1 MLTNNTFPLGYVA
14 PSLLGEGGGRGS
26 FNWSKLLKIII
37 AVLTALAGA
46 LGIASCSA
54 KNDNVNEN
62 ENRENVSLQIH
73 NSQLMAHRS

>member
-1 MLTNNTFPLGYVA
+1 MK
-14 PSLLGEGGGRGS
+14 E
-26 FNWSKLLKIII
+26 FNWSKLLKILI

-54 KNDNVNEN
+54 KNDNDNVNEN

>member
-1 MLTNNTFPLGYVA
+1 MKA
-14 PSLLGEGGGRGS
+14 
-26 FNWSKLLKIII
+26 NWSKLLKIII

-46 LGIASCSA
+46 LGVASCTA

-73 NSQLMAHRS
+73 DSQFMAHRS